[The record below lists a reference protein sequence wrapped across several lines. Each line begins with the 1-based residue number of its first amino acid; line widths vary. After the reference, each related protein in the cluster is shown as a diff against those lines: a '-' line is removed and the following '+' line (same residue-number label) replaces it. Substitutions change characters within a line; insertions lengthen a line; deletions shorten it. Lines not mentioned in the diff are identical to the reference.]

1 MGQDRRPLL
10 FRPALLVLSAP
21 EYPADAE
28 RGRCPWTSV
37 PLPRA
42 EWPLSQAQGQQDPGL
57 RGQSILRW
65 LPCSPH
71 PQLSVQQ
78 SWLQKSLEARWAG
91 RGRGV
96 LHKSPLMC
104 RKSRAAFRLER
115 QRSHPAQKGRNSNC
129 GYFWP
134 LTTTQRQGCSA
145 SWWVSLDSADL
156 GGGQGAG
163 TGSPWGYPTL
173 VLASP
178 SPPSKHQDAEI
189 GGGARFL

>member
-1 MGQDRRPLL
+1 MNISACSLGPLC
-10 FRPALLVLSAP
+10 PAEAG
-21 EYPADAE
+21 
-28 RGRCPWTSV
+28 RGCCPWTSA
-37 PLPRA
+37 PLPCA
-42 EWPLSQAQGQQDPGL
+42 EWSLSQAWGQRDPRL
-57 RGQSILRW
+57 RGQSI

-96 LHKSPLMC
+96 LHKNPLMC

-115 QRSHPAQKGRNSNC
+115 QRSHPAQKGRNSNGG

-134 LTTTQRQGCSA
+134 LTTAQRQGCSA

-156 GGGQGAG
+156 RGGQREG
-163 TGSPWGYPTL
+163 T
-173 VLASP
+173 
-178 SPPSKHQDAEI
+178 
-189 GGGARFL
+189 